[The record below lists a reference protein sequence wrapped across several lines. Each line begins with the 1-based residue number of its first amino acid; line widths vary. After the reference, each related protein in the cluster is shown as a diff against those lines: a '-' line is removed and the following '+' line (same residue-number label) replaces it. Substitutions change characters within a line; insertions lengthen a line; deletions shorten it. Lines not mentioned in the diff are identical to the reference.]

1 MITSKEFVKRLTEV
15 PQQYKTYYATGT
27 FGQRATD
34 SFINAKAKQFP
45 KQYTAAKVA
54 KLKSLPDDTRL
65 FDCCGLIKAIL
76 WNFPNTVYTSNGV
89 SDLSDAGL
97 YNVCIEKTTDLKKVP
112 VGGLL
117 HMPGHVGIKISETQ
131 AIDCSTKWNCVKI
144 NDLFRCVTSKEEF
157 SAKSIILDLGN
168 GFFTPNKLEIIG
180 GDHINVS
187 YKVSKNYHDYDN
199 KDVIVLGGGDS
210 AVDFANDIKTK
221 SSARVTII
229 HRRDV
234 FRANGENV
242 KELTKN
248 NVNIILNANLEKI
261 EDNFLYFENKTDNSK
276 QKIHFDTIIVQYGQK
291 INTDL
296 PAVYKSIKHNEFG
309 KFIVDRYQQTNIEN
323 VYAVGNCCF
332 YPNRGN
338 LIVVGHGEAAVA
350 VLEILRK
357 LKKYEEHKV
366 A

>member
-97 YNVCIEKTTDLKKVP
+97 WNVATEKTTDLKKVP

-144 NDLFRCVTSKEEF
+144 HDLFTRGWKEGGKLPYVQYSETVQEPPLVSETYIVKSGDTLSGIGAKLKMEWKKIADVNGIKPPYTLYVGQKLKLPGKSTTTPAPETYYTVKKGDTMSKI
-157 SAKSIILDLGN
+157 AL
-168 GFFTPNKLEIIG
+168 TNKTTLAELKKL
-180 GDHINVS
+180 NPQ
-187 YKVSKNYHDYDN
+187 
-199 KDVIVLGGGDS
+199 
-210 AVDFANDIKTK
+210 IK
-221 SSARVTII
+221 
-229 HRRDV
+229 
-234 FRANGENV
+234 
-242 KELTKN
+242 
-248 NVNIILNANLEKI
+248 NVNLI
-261 EDNFLYFENKTDNSK
+261 S
-276 QKIHFDTIIVQYGQK
+276 VGQK
-291 INTDL
+291 
-296 PAVYKSIKHNEFG
+296 VRIK
-309 KFIVDRYQQTNIEN
+309 
-323 VYAVGNCCF
+323 
-332 YPNRGN
+332 
-338 LIVVGHGEAAVA
+338 
-350 VLEILRK
+350 
-357 LKKYEEHKV
+357 
-366 A
+366 